1 MFYPNTCIQLSD
13 QHGLETYFHFIRR
26 LMIQTNGRLATN
38 GASTPY
44 DASTNLP
51 ARLLAQEIQRL
62 ARDPF
67 LADRFRD
74 GVDKAEGDIFRNFD
88 LTRFVERMGLRPI
101 EKVILASSIV
111 AAQTKKELASQAVNL
126 IRADFETAFLSLVQG
141 QSIDLS
147 PNQLSKLMTN
157 LLCDVAPDGPVLD
170 GSQRQGLIAATQAKY
185 GSDVISPILH
195 RLLPTMRFV

>member
-1 MFYPNTCIQLSD
+1 M
-13 QHGLETYFHFIRR
+13 
-26 LMIQTNGRLATN
+26 
-38 GASTPY
+38 
-44 DASTNLP
+44 
-51 ARLLAQEIQRL
+51 
-62 ARDPF
+62 
-67 LADRFRD
+67 
-74 GVDKAEGDIFRNFD
+74 DKAEGDIFRNFD

-170 GSQRQGLIAATQAKY
+170 SSQRQGLIAATQAKY